1 MIGLQTKEE
10 YTDREIDP
18 NQGEAQIDEDDQP
31 GNIAKEAKYDEL
43 QAEGK
48 GLLLLPNAPQ
58 HHHEQ
63 GHLGGGD
70 KEGWEEED
78 DHEGDEGATFR
89 GAGSSCCF
97 IVVNAGTFNKIT
109 TGKA

>member
-1 MIGLQTKEE
+1 MPLQVSFQRRQVESTTCPKMIGLQTKEE

-31 GNIAKEAKYDEL
+31 GNIAKEAKDDEL
-43 QAEGK
+43 QAKGK
-48 GLLLLPNAPQ
+48 GLLLLPDAPQ

-70 KEGWEEED
+70 KEG
-78 DHEGDEGATFR
+78 
-89 GAGSSCCF
+89 
-97 IVVNAGTFNKIT
+97 
-109 TGKA
+109 